1 MFQLSRAVI
10 TCTIK
15 EGDYMR
21 LCTDYSY
28 FHLGIAFGDIVG
40 DLVLTIHLGFWSF
53 EYVVK
58 GR

>member
-1 MFQLSRAVI
+1 
-10 TCTIK
+10 
-15 EGDYMR
+15 MR
-21 LCTDYSY
+21 LCTDYEY
-28 FHLGIAFGDIVG
+28 FHVGIAFGDIVG